1 MNVRVIISFAL
12 IAMMLPLSATAQ
24 VQSPTDATQG
34 SATTSP
40 SVANEEEVR
49 GFFANYLDRYVQK
62 DIDGFLSVF
71 SSKAIQNQKEGIG
84 EIRKIYANFF
94 EQTHELKYKMEETK
108 IEIYQNGVEVKARY
122 EIIQTLQRGGEKRVW
137 RGNGS
142 WFLTKEDG
150 SLRILYLSYQH
161 QKSL

>member
-1 MNVRVIISFAL
+1 
-12 IAMMLPLSATAQ
+12 
-24 VQSPTDATQG
+24 
-34 SATTSP
+34 
-40 SVANEEEVR
+40 
-49 GFFANYLDRYVQK
+49 
-62 DIDGFLSVF
+62 
-71 SSKAIQNQKEGIG
+71 
-84 EIRKIYANFF
+84 
-94 EQTHELKYKMEETK
+94 
-108 IEIYQNGVEVKARY
+108 VEVKARY